1 MKKMARPKWSL
12 YNLDGPKMSQETLG
26 TWFGVSG
33 VKMGVLSGEKS
44 NKYKGGTFKFI
55 HLCLN
60 FSLICL
66 TIEEQKRPHM
76 PYGMRKQSSYPHMAL
91 IYVIEYSSVAVWLF
105 VLRSEQV

>member
-1 MKKMARPKWSL
+1 
-12 YNLDGPKMSQETLG
+12 
-26 TWFGVSG
+26 
-33 VKMGVLSGEKS
+33 MGVLSGEKS